1 MQVEQVT
8 ELLEAALPNS
18 EIQVSND
25 GNHFFV
31 TAISDVFEGLN
42 RVKRQQLIYGVLNE
56 HVLSGSIHALHI
68 KTFSPAEWQAKA

>member
-8 ELLEAALPNS
+8 ALLEAALPNS
-18 EIQVSND
+18 DIQVSND

-31 TAISDVFEGLN
+31 TAVSAAFDGLN

-56 HVLSGSIHALHI
+56 HVLSGAIHALHI
-68 KTFSPAEWQAKA
+68 KTFSPSEWQAKA